1 MSDNCALVGIQVWH
15 SRFGLDPAKEL
26 IVGKNPREA
35 RPKTDVHSFGG
46 RFSVTICELLQRDRL
61 PAFFT
66 FAQRAFIR
74 AESSRLV
81 DADIVRRRLR
91 PLDVRFVETKPRR

>member
-1 MSDNCALVGIQVWH
+1 MSDNSHRRQ
-15 SRFGLDPAKEL
+15 E
-26 IVGKNPREA
+26 PRKV
-35 RPKTDVHSFGG
+35 RPKTDVHSFDG
-46 RFSVTICELLQRDRL
+46 RFYVTICELLQSDRL

-81 DADIVRRRLR
+81 DADIVRRRLP
-91 PLDVRFVETKPRR
+91 PLDGRFVETKPRR